1 MVDVFAETTAAV
13 AATVAAGFT
22 ALLATVTLGSVFME
36 TLIVVAV
43 CDFASATVVVAPV
56 TLPLIAVVPAAAVVV
71 VVVLIAA
78 TVVVFMGI
86 NVDRA
91 EFGLEPAGG
100 TAAILPDIVVV
111 IKLDGFACVLATV
124 AVAGVAAVVVFGV
137 RLSPPPAVTKVDIVL
152 HSRPLLIVPDD
163 STLVVAAAT
172 VVVAVAGVA
181 TFLAVFSLS
190 PSAAISGCLLGLTSG
205 NALGC
210 GTCCG

>member
-56 TLPLIAVVPAAAVVV
+56 TLPLIAVVPAAAVV

>member
-1 MVDVFAETTAAV
+1 MIDVFAETTAAV
-13 AATVAAGFT
+13 AATVVAGFT
-22 ALLATVTLGSVFME
+22 VLLATVTLGCVFVDTFIE
-36 TLIVVAV
+36 DAV
-43 CDFASATVVVAPV
+43 CAFATATVVTATV
-56 TLPLIAVVPAAAVVV
+56 TFPLIAVEPAVAVVV
-71 VVVLIAA
+71 TVLAAA
-78 TVVVFMGI
+78 TVVVVTGI
-86 NVDRA
+86 KVDRA

-111 IKLDGFACVLATV
+111 IKIDGFACVLATV
-124 AVAGVAAVVVFGV
+124 AAAAAM
-137 RLSPPPAVTKVDIVL
+137 LSPPPAVTKVDIVL

-172 VVVAVAGVA
+172 VAVVGVA

-190 PSAAISGCLLGLTSG
+190 PSPAISGCLLGLTSG